1 MSVNPDSA
9 SEAVV
14 SMRSAPADSC
24 WTLAQLQEFAR
35 LLVVKF
41 PQTGAAPA
49 MVVST
54 QANNLASLDAA
65 NAIFVPAI
73 QVYSGTLTLA
83 AGGGT
88 GPLVFAGW
96 SSEID
101 ATVAFLEVNLF
112 LAIIEP
118 GVDSAT
124 SSGKFMRPNYEIT
137 ERTAATIRIK
147 VFHATLACS
156 VAIKLAQVPIAPAQS

>member
-1 MSVNPDSA
+1 MSVNPNSA
-9 SEAVV
+9 SEATV
-14 SMRSAPADSC
+14 SIRSAPADSC
-24 WTLAQLQEFAR
+24 WTLAQLTELAR
-35 LLVVKF
+35 LLVIKF
-41 PQTGAAPA
+41 PLGAQTAA

-54 QANNLASLDAA
+54 QTNNLASLDAA
-65 NAIFVPAI
+65 NAIFVPATL
-73 QVYSGTLTLA
+73 VYARTLTLA

-88 GPLVFAGW
+88 GPLVFSGW

-112 LAIIEP
+112 LASNEP
-118 GVDSAT
+118 GVETAT
-124 SSGKFMRPNYEIT
+124 SSEVFVRPNYEIT
-137 ERTAATIRIK
+137 ERTASTIRIK